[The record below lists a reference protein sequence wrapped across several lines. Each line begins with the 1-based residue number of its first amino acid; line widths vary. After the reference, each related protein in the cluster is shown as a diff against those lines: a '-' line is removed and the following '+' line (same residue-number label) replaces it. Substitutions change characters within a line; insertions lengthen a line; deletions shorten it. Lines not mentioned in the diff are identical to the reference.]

1 MKNFVLLYDL
11 FLIIYMIIDI
21 ILLCKKKTGNLIY
34 DNIDIKCK
42 NVYLSDKITVEF
54 DSFYVFADV

>member
-21 ILLCKKKTGNLIY
+21 TLLCKKKTRNLIY

>member
-1 MKNFVLLYDL
+1 
-11 FLIIYMIIDI
+11 MIIDI

-42 NVYLSDKITVEF
+42 NVYLSDKIRV
-54 DSFYVFADV
+54 